1 MKLGTSSKLLF
12 AFVLAL
18 NTPIFPQQQSV
29 AAGPANLSGFFT
41 GTRGTFFS
49 RVEEVA
55 LVLSVTDSRGHFV
68 QGLRPSDL
76 TVFDN
81 GQKQEA
87 LTFFQ
92 SQTDLPLHIA
102 LVLDVSGSV
111 GGRFDEERN
120 AIRSFLNKNV
130 RPMDDV
136 MLFAFNRQLEMVAPV
151 TDNWKQVSERVR
163 KLHPEGETSIF
174 DAVIAAARWLE
185 RDPVPSRRILIL
197 ISDGEENASS
207 QSMGQAIAET
217 LKAES
222 SIYSVDISDEF
233 LTDASKSGT
242 GILKHL
248 AEATGG
254 NYLKAEQDG
263 DVSHAFGK
271 ITREL
276 RSQYALAY
284 KPSNLAQQIFHTLLV
299 VAPQKLHVRC
309 RAGYYAK

>member
-1 MKLGTSSKLLF
+1 
-12 AFVLAL
+12 
-18 NTPIFPQQQSV
+18 
-29 AAGPANLSGFFT
+29 
-41 GTRGTFFS
+41 
-49 RVEEVA
+49 
-55 LVLSVTDSRGHFV
+55 
-68 QGLRPSDL
+68 
-76 TVFDN
+76 
-81 GQKQEA
+81 
-87 LTFFQ
+87 
-92 SQTDLPLHIA
+92 
-102 LVLDVSGSV
+102 
-111 GGRFDEERN
+111 
-120 AIRSFLNKNV
+120 
-130 RPMDDV
+130 
-136 MLFAFNRQLEMVAPV
+136 
-151 TDNWKQVSERVR
+151 
-163 KLHPEGETSIF
+163 
-174 DAVIAAARWLE
+174 
-185 RDPVPSRRILIL
+185 
-197 ISDGEENASS
+197 
-207 QSMGQAIAET
+207 MGQAIAET